1 MSARAAIFS
10 RMADISKRCQ
20 LTFTGDARH
29 GARHGRAAFRTALPR
44 PLTPSYG
51 VSMSP
56 RLRPE
61 LDGIPTYKPGR
72 PPAVAEGV
80 TAYKLSSN
88 ENPYP
93 PLPGVLEAAGAAAQS
108 FNRYPDLACSA
119 LVAEISDRFEVPV
132 SHIATGTGSV
142 GVAQQ
147 LVQATAGP
155 GDEVLYAWRSFEAYP
170 IIAQISGATSVRVPL
185 DADEVHDLEAMA
197 AAITDRTR
205 LIFVCNPNNP
215 TGTVV
220 RRAELERFLD
230 RVPSDVL
237 VVLDEA
243 YVEFVTDPDFP
254 NGVEL
259 YRDRPNVAVLRTF
272 SKAYGLAGLRVGFAI
287 AHEPVAAALRK
298 TAVPFG
304 VSQLAQDAA
313 VASLR
318 AEAALLVRVD
328 ALVAERAR
336 VHEGL
341 AVQGWTPPHAQANFV
356 WLRLGERTVDFAA
369 ACELAGVTVRP
380 FAGEGVRIT
389 IGETEAN
396 DVLLRTAEAFRKEL

>member
-1 MSARAAIFS
+1 MTTPKLRA
-10 RMADISKRCQ
+10 
-20 LTFTGDARH
+20 
-29 GARHGRAAFRTALPR
+29 
-44 PLTPSYG
+44 
-51 VSMSP
+51 
-56 RLRPE
+56 E

-72 PPAVAEGV
+72 PPAAEGSGDR
-80 TAYKLSSN
+80 TGPAFKLSSN

-93 PLPGVLEAAGAAAQS
+93 PLPGVLEAATAAAAA

-119 LVAEISDRFEVPV
+119 LTAELAGRFGVPEA
-132 SHIATGTGSV
+132 HIATGTGSV

-147 LVQATAGP
+147 LLQSTSGP
-155 GDEVLYAWRSFEAYP
+155 GDEVIYAWRSFEAYP
-170 IIAQISGATSVRVPL
+170 IITRISGARPVQVPL
-185 DADEVHDLEAMA
+185 DADERHDLDAMA
-197 AAITDRTR
+197 AAVTDRTR

-243 YVEFVTDPDFP
+243 YREFITDADVPD
-254 NGVEL
+254 GIDL

-272 SKAYGLAGLRVGFAI
+272 SKAYGLAGLRIGFAV

-318 AEAALLVRVD
+318 AEPALLERV
-328 ALVAERAR
+328 AGLVAERSR
-336 VHEGL
+336 VVEALTG
-341 AVQGWTPPHAQANFV
+341 QGWTVPETQANFV
-356 WLRLGERTVDFAA
+356 WLRLGERTADFAA
-369 ACELAGVTVRP
+369 AAERAGTTVRP

-396 DVLLRTAEAFRKEL
+396 DLLLHTAETFRKEL